1 MLPIGLRLASAGGRR
16 HAARVTVAI
25 SLIGFGEAAQAFAG
39 GAGWSARGYDIADR
53 EADFAR
59 FGVRA
64 TRDNAGALAG
74 APLVL
79 GLVTAA
85 SALAAAR
92 DAVPHLATGALW
104 CDMNSV
110 APATKRAAAAVIDA
124 AGGRYV
130 DCAVMAPV
138 HPLRRDVPILL
149 AGPHAAAG
157 AEALAAAGFSAVSV
171 VAGPVGS
178 AAAIKMVR
186 SVMVKGIEALTAECL
201 LAAHRAGV
209 TDEVLASL
217 GPDWAAKADY
227 NLDRMLAHG
236 TRRADEM
243 DEVVATLTDLGIDPL
258 MSRGTASRQ
267 RALGAIGSPPPG
279 LAAKLALIDP
289 DKRQRKA

>member
-1 MLPIGLRLASAGGRR
+1 MVP
-16 HAARVTVAI
+16 V
-25 SLIGFGEAAQAFAG
+25 SLIGFGEAAQAFAS
-39 GAGWSARGYDIADR
+39 GAGWAARGYDIADR
-53 EADFAR
+53 SADFAR
-59 FGVRA
+59 AGVTA
-64 TRDNAGALAG
+64 MRDDAGALAD
-74 APLVL
+74 AALVL
-79 GLVTAA
+79 SLVTAG

-92 DAVPHLATGALW
+92 DAAPHLTPGALW

-110 APATKRAAAAVIDA
+110 SPATKRAAAAAIDA

-149 AGPHAAAG
+149 AGPHATAA
-157 AEALAAAGFSAVSV
+157 ADALTAAGFTSLRV
-171 VAGPVGS
+171 VAGPVGN

-209 TDEVLASL
+209 TDEVVTSL

-236 TRRADEM
+236 TRRAHEM
-243 DEVVATLTDLGIDPL
+243 DEVVATLTDLGVDPL
-258 MSRGTASRQ
+258 MSRGTATRQ
-267 RALGAIGSPPPG
+267 RELGAIGSNPAG

-289 DKRQRKA
+289 DQRQRAA

>member
-1 MLPIGLRLASAGGRR
+1 MVP
-16 HAARVTVAI
+16 V
-25 SLIGFGEAAQAFAG
+25 SLIGFGEAAQAFACD
-39 GAGWSARGYDIADR
+39 AGWAARGYDIADR
-53 EADFAR
+53 RAEFTR
-59 FGVRA
+59 FGVTA
-64 TRDNAGALAG
+64 MRDSAAALAD

-79 GLVTAA
+79 SLVTAG
-85 SALAAAR
+85 SALATVR
-92 DAVPHLATGALW
+92 DATAHLSPGSLW

-110 APATKRAAAAVIDA
+110 SPSTKRAAAAAIDA

-138 HPLRRDVPILL
+138 LPLRRDVSILL
-149 AGPHAAAG
+149 AGDHAAA
-157 AEALAAAGFSAVSV
+157 AADALAAAGFTSLRI

-209 TDEVLASL
+209 ITEVAASL
-217 GPDWAAKADY
+217 GPDWALTADY

-243 DEVVATLTDLGIDPL
+243 GEVVATLNDLGVDPL
-258 MSRGTASRQ
+258 MSRGTAIWQ
-267 RALGAIGSPPPG
+267 RELGAMGSNPAG
-279 LAAKLALIDP
+279 LAAKLALIASDE
-289 DKRQRKA
+289 RQCAA

>member
-1 MLPIGLRLASAGGRR
+1 VLP
-16 HAARVTVAI
+16 V
-25 SLIGFGEAAQAFAG
+25 SLIGFGEAAQAFVSS
-39 GAGWSARGYDIADR
+39 AGWAARGYDIAGR
-53 EADFAR
+53 SADFAR
-59 FGVRA
+59 AGVTA
-64 TRDNAGALAG
+64 MPDNAAALAD
-74 APLVL
+74 ASLIL
-79 GLVTAA
+79 SLVTAG
-85 SALAAAR
+85 SALTAAR
-92 DAVPHLATGALW
+92 DAAAHLSPGSLW

-110 APATKRAAAAVIDA
+110 SPATKRAAAAAIDA

-149 AGPHAAAG
+149 AGDHAAA
-157 AEALAAAGFSAVSV
+157 ARDALAAAGFTALRV

-201 LAAHRAGV
+201 LAANRAGV
-209 TDEVLASL
+209 TAEVVASL

-243 DEVVATLTDLGIDPL
+243 DEVVATLTDLGVDPL
-258 MSRGTASRQ
+258 MSRGTARRQ
-267 RALGAIGSPPPG
+267 RELGATGSNPPG

-289 DKRQRKA
+289 DQRQFAA

>member
-1 MLPIGLRLASAGGRR
+1 MPPIGLRLASAGGSG
-16 HAARVTVAI
+16 HAAGVTVAI

-39 GAGWSARGYDIADR
+39 GAGWSARGYDIAGRD
-53 EADFAR
+53 ADLAR
-59 FGVRA
+59 LGVTASRDSA
-64 TRDNAGALAG
+64 TALAG
-74 APLVL
+74 ASLVL
-79 GLVTAA
+79 SLVTAA
-85 SALAAAR
+85 AALAAAR
-92 DAVPHLATGALW
+92 DATAHLAPGTLW

-110 APATKRAAAAVIDA
+110 APATKRAAAAAIDA

-138 HPLRRDVPILL
+138 HPLARDVPVLL
-149 AGPHAAAG
+149 AGPHAAA
-157 AEALAAAGFSAVSV
+157 AAAALAAAGFTAVRV

-186 SVMVKGIEALTAECL
+186 SVIVKGIEALTAEAM

-227 NLDRMLAHG
+227 NLDRMLTHG
-236 TRRADEM
+236 IRRADEM
-243 DEVVATLTDLGIDPL
+243 DEVVATLTGFGIDPL
-258 MSRGTASRQ
+258 LSRGTAARQ
-267 RALGAIGSPPPG
+267 RALGAIGSTPSG

-289 DKRQRKA
+289 KTRRHAA

>member
-1 MLPIGLRLASAGGRR
+1 VLP
-16 HAARVTVAI
+16 V
-25 SLIGFGEAAQAFAG
+25 SLIGFGEAAQAFVSS
-39 GAGWSARGYDIADR
+39 AGWAARGYDIAGR
-53 EADFAR
+53 SADFAR
-59 FGVRA
+59 AGVTA
-64 TRDNAGALAG
+64 MPDNAAALAD
-74 APLVL
+74 ASLIL
-79 GLVTAA
+79 SLVTAG
-85 SALAAAR
+85 SALTAAR
-92 DAVPHLATGALW
+92 DAAAHLSPGSLW

-110 APATKRAAAAVIDA
+110 SPATKRAAAAANDA

-149 AGPHAAAG
+149 AGDHAAA
-157 AEALAAAGFSAVSV
+157 ARDALAAAGFTALRV

-201 LAAHRAGV
+201 LAANRAGV
-209 TDEVLASL
+209 TAEVVASL

-236 TRRADEM
+236 TRRAHEM
-243 DEVVATLTDLGIDPL
+243 DEVVATLTDLGVDPL
-258 MSRGTASRQ
+258 MSRGTARRQ
-267 RALGAIGSPPPG
+267 RELGATGSNPPG

-289 DKRQRKA
+289 DQRQFAA